1 MAQQCSEARPWQA
14 WKIELLEK
22 LSTQLALA
30 IAAHQAELE
39 QQAEAALIARQNSE
53 IALKKEHQFVS
64 AVLVDTVGSLVMV
77 LNRDTQILRFNKACE
92 LITEYAW
99 AEVQDQC
106 IWDLALIA
114 GNLEDEKAVFAEI
127 IQGNLPSQH
136 ETYWV
141 TKSGDRRCILWSN
154 TAIIFPSGSVEYAI
168 ATGLDVTERQL
179 AQQQLKQ
186 LNEEL

>member
-14 WKIELLEK
+14 WEIELLEK
-22 LSTQLALA
+22 LSTQLA

-99 AEVQDQC
+99 AEIQDQC
-106 IWDLALIA
+106 ICDLALIA
-114 GNLEDEKAVFAEI
+114 GNLEAEKAVFAEI
-127 IQGNLPSQH
+127 IQGNLLSQH

-154 TAIIFPSGSVEYAI
+154 TAITSPSGSVEYAI
-168 ATGLDVTERQL
+168 RHRVRYYRTAACPIAT
-179 AQQQLKQ
+179 
-186 LNEEL
+186 